1 MADLMVSYLPL
12 LSIAV
17 TSGLLVMALVSFS
30 SARKSIQKQG
40 EQQMNN
46 LKTLNEQQI
55 YERLTEVRLRLQ
67 NTDDF
72 TRLAAE
78 SPLYAERFALVN
90 KPSEYY
96 TIMTFL
102 DLFEY
107 VYHLKGENSID
118 NVVWNRWKVL
128 METIMTIPKFGR
140 VWEKTRYSHSDD
152 QFKGF
157 IDSLLPVKNNTQAID
172 SQRQ

>member
-1 MADLMVSYLPL
+1 MADPMLPYISL

-17 TSGLLVMALVSFS
+17 TSGLLVMALINFS
-30 SARKSIQKQG
+30 SARKSLQKQS
-40 EQQMNN
+40 EEQMNN
-46 LKTLNEQQI
+46 LKILNEQQI
-55 YERLTEVRLRLQ
+55 YGRITEVRLRLQ
-67 NTDDF
+67 NTEEF
-72 TRLAAE
+72 TKMAAE
-78 SPLYAERFALVN
+78 SHVYAEHFALVD

-96 TIMTFL
+96 TIMAFL

-107 VYHLKGENSID
+107 VYHLKGEDSID
-118 NVVWNRWKVL
+118 NVVWNRWKTL
-128 METIMTIPKFGR
+128 METIMTIPKFVR

>member
-1 MADLMVSYLPL
+1 MLLSYIPL

-17 TSGLLVMALVSFS
+17 TSGLLVMALINFS
-30 SARKSIQKQG
+30 SARKSIQKQS
-40 EQQMNN
+40 EEQMNN

-55 YERLTEVRLRLQ
+55 YGRITEVRLRLQ
-67 NTDDF
+67 NTEEF
-72 TRLAAE
+72 TKMAAE
-78 SPLYAERFALVN
+78 SRVYAERFALVD

-96 TIMTFL
+96 TIMAFL

-118 NVVWNRWKVL
+118 NVVWNRWKAL
-128 METIMTIPKFGR
+128 MEMIMTIPKFVR

-157 IDSLLPVKNNTQAID
+157 IDSLLSVKNNNTQDIN
-172 SQRQ
+172 SQGQ

>member
-1 MADLMVSYLPL
+1 MVSYIPL

-17 TSGLLVMALVSFS
+17 TSGLLVMALISFS
-30 SARKSIQKQG
+30 SARKSIQKQS
-40 EQQMNN
+40 EQQMDY

-55 YERLTEVRLRLQ
+55 YQRITEVRLRLQ

-78 SPLYAERFALVN
+78 SPIYAERFTLVN

-96 TIMTFL
+96 TIMAFL

-107 VYHLKGENSID
+107 VYHLHRENNLHD
-118 NVVWNRWKVL
+118 VVWNRWKTL
-128 METIMTIPKFGR
+128 METIMTIPKFR
-140 VWEKTRYSHSDD
+140 SVWEKTKYSHSDD
-152 QFKGF
+152 HFKSF
-157 IDSLLPVKNNTQAID
+157 IDSL
-172 SQRQ
+172 

>member
-1 MADLMVSYLPL
+1 
-12 LSIAV
+12 
-17 TSGLLVMALVSFS
+17 
-30 SARKSIQKQG
+30 
-40 EQQMNN
+40 
-46 LKTLNEQQI
+46 
-55 YERLTEVRLRLQ
+55 
-67 NTDDF
+67 
-72 TRLAAE
+72 
-78 SPLYAERFALVN
+78 
-90 KPSEYY
+90 
-96 TIMTFL
+96 MTFL

-107 VYHLKGENSID
+107 VYHPKGENSID

-157 IDSLLPVKNNTQAID
+157 IASLLPVKNTTQAID